1 MALIPVTVSPFGH
14 IGGLFKKFLYG
25 TDCLPCP
32 DCYNKHPDGS
42 KTRRINAEAA
52 YKLAASTKVPFGILN
67 QANAIWRAE
76 HPSLSY
82 SGTYHATDPKTWF
95 EHELGLLSC
104 DVISSHLLRA
114 HGHNR
119 SKRTR
124 PNTADNIRPVVQRVE
139 TANRTA

>member
-1 MALIPVTVSPFGH
+1 LVSLIKP
-14 IGGLFKKFLYG
+14 
-25 TDCLPCP
+25 
-32 DCYNKHPDGS
+32 
-42 KTRRINAEAA
+42 
-52 YKLAASTKVPFGILN
+52 
-67 QANAIWRAE
+67 NAIWRTE

-114 HGHNR
+114 HGRNR

-124 PNTADNIRPVVQRVE
+124 PDTTADNIRPVVQRVE
-139 TANRTA
+139 TANDVTDLISTNSTQAADSR